1 MLLSTTRRGQDP
13 KLSEEQTINLF
24 FGALFRLG
32 VWTGDWETW
41 YGTRPLAPW
50 IRTRRPAVRPPV
62 ETTRDRPA
70 R

>member
-1 MLLSTTRRGQDP
+1 MSVIGREQDMANAE
-13 KLSEEQTINLF
+13 KKTVDLF

-50 IRTRRPAVRPPV
+50 VRGSRPTIHPSRGA
-62 ETTRDRPA
+62 TSQRPA

>member
-1 MLLSTTRRGQDP
+1 MPSQRHPDDGPQ
-13 KLSEEQTINLF
+13 SEKHTIDLF
-24 FGALFRLG
+24 FGALLRLG

-50 IRTRRPAVRPPV
+50 ARQPRLAPRHSEEAPRQRT
-62 ETTRDRPA
+62 A

>member
-1 MLLSTTRRGQDP
+1 MSTARPSQDLTGSD
-13 KLSEEQTINLF
+13 KKTMDLF

-50 IRTRRPAVRPPV
+50 VREPRPTVHATHG
-62 ETTRDRPA
+62 TTSDRPA

>member
-1 MLLSTTRRGQDP
+1 MFTTRHDQNLGE
-13 KLSEEQTINLF
+13 SEKKTIDLF

-50 IRTRRPAVRPPV
+50 AREPRPAVPAQRG
-62 ETTRDRPA
+62 TTTEHPHR
-70 R
+70 

>member
-1 MLLSTTRRGQDP
+1 MSTRSGDWDP
-13 KLSEEQTINLF
+13 SGSDKKTIDLF

-32 VWTGDWETW
+32 VWMGDWETW

-50 IRTRRPAVRPPV
+50 AREPHPAARPPHN
-62 ETTRDRPA
+62 TASDRPA